1 MRGRRSVL
9 LLTLIVVF
17 VLAAVLILFSMTM
30 MPSPSSP
37 GANTGSEATP
47 THSGG
52 AAAPSVVAP
61 AATEIFL
68 AATPTAPAVL
78 EQSGDT
84 PPDTP
89 VKIADARLLI
99 RDDVSGDIIG
109 DGTLQIMAP
118 PAVRYPEEVIVRL
131 VLSVDNYYITPTPV
145 GTQGTPPPRATSVG
159 GATPL
164 PVTPFITDSG
174 LPVYQRM
181 GASLFCNER
190 AFSGCDTEY
199 NLSRS
204 KIISSRSTLWE
215 WMLSPQQN
223 ISGLQNLRLE
233 VWIAERN
240 LDGSLEI
247 IGLEGT
253 QYSFQIEVNPPAGQP
268 PWVLLIAAVLVMG
281 LIAGVYLR
289 RRQAG
294 GSPRPAQPVAGQ
306 VPSVF
311 ISYRRGSSWAQAR
324 SIAQSLEQRGAKV
337 FIDVDDINEGRF
349 AEIIETAIET
359 SDYFVAVLAPD
370 SLESAWVRR
379 EIHHALT
386 HKRTIIPVLTNGFR
400 LDDGTLPDDIR
411 DIASHNAITLLPE
424 FYEEAINR
432 LASRFLKL

>member
-9 LLTLIVVF
+9 LLALFVVF
-17 VLAAVLILFSMTM
+17 GLAAVLILFSMTM
-30 MPSPSSP
+30 MQSPSSP
-37 GANTGSEATP
+37 GAHTGSEATP
-47 THSGG
+47 THSG
-52 AAAPSVVAP
+52 AAAPSLVAP

-68 AATPTAPAVL
+68 AVTPTAPAVL
-78 EQSGDT
+78 EQPGDT

-118 PAVRYPEEVIVRL
+118 AAVRYPEEVIVRL
-131 VLSVDNYYITPTPV
+131 VLSIDNYYVTSTPV
-145 GTQGTPPPRATSVG
+145 GTQGTPPPRATSAG

-164 PVTPFITDSG
+164 PLTPFITDSG

-181 GASLFCNER
+181 GASLFCNAR
-190 AFSGCDTEY
+190 AFSGCDTDY

-223 ISGLQNLRLE
+223 IAGLQNLRLE

-268 PWVLLIAAVLVMG
+268 PWGLLIVGALAVAG

-289 RRQAG
+289 RGRVG
-294 GSPRPAQPVAGQ
+294 GRRQPVLAGR
-306 VPSVF
+306 PPAVF

-337 FIDVDDINEGRF
+337 YIYVDDIN
-349 AEIIETAIET
+349 
-359 SDYFVAVLAPD
+359 
-370 SLESAWVRR
+370 
-379 EIHHALT
+379 
-386 HKRTIIPVLTNGFR
+386 
-400 LDDGTLPDDIR
+400 
-411 DIASHNAITLLPE
+411 
-424 FYEEAINR
+424 
-432 LASRFLKL
+432 